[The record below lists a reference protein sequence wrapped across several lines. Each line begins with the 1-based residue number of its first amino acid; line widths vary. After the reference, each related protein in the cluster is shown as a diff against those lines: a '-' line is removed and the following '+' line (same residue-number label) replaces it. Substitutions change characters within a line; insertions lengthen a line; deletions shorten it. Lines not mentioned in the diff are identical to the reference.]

1 MARRLAAILM
11 ADVVEYSRLMREDET
26 RTLAALQQFWAEIF
40 DPIVAE
46 RRGRIVKKM
55 GDGALLEFSSVVD
68 AVEAALKIQRR
79 NIEVNGKIRLR
90 IGVNLGDII
99 IDDDDIFG
107 DGVNVA
113 ARLEALAEPDGI
125 CISSL
130 VHESVGNRV
139 EASFVDAGEHDIK
152 GLERPIRVFR
162 WPEKGAVQAKQ
173 DKPSIAILPFEN
185 LSSDPDD
192 EYFSQGV
199 ADDIA
204 TDLSKISGLFVVAR
218 NATREY
224 KNRSQ
229 SVGEAAVELGVR
241 YILQGTVRRGS
252 GRVRVNASLI
262 DTDNSIQLWA
272 DRFDGDLAEVF
283 EFQDR
288 IAESIVATLAVTLTQ
303 AEQDRAFRKVV
314 KSLKAYDYVLQGNA
328 FHARS
333 TKIDN
338 AKAMEHYS
346 RAIELDPEYAPAHA
360 GLAWALVHDAN
371 QRWGSDPEA
380 SLDLALKH
388 AKRAVQLDVS
398 LGKAHMV
405 LGDVYCWTKRHSL
418 AVAEGRKAVELEPS
432 NADAH
437 FALGYYLIAA
447 GASEEAV
454 KEAQLALRY
463 NPVFAM
469 GFYYEVLG
477 TALYLTKSYDAA
489 IAALEEGL
497 GKYPDHDG
505 LHQLLSATY
514 AKLDDLDAARVHS
527 QEYLRLRPEDSLT
540 KISER
545 LPYKNK
551 SDLEHL
557 IDGLRLAGLPE

>member
-1 MARRLAAILM
+1 M

-26 RTLAALQQFWAEIF
+26 GTLAALQQFWAEIF

-125 CISSL
+125 CISLL

-139 EASFVDAGEHDIK
+139 EAIFVDAGEHNIK

-303 AEQDRAFRKVV
+303 AEQDRAFRKEV

-371 QRWGSDPEA
+371 QRWGYDPEA

-454 KEAQLALRY
+454 REAQLALRY

-514 AKLDDLDAARVHS
+514 AKLDVLDAARMHS

-557 IDGLRLAGLPE
+557 IDGLRLAGFPE

>member
-1 MARRLAAILM
+1 MARRLAAILI
-11 ADVVEYSRLMREDET
+11 ADVVGYSRSMNENEAS
-26 RTLAALQQFWAEIF
+26 TLTALQDHWTEIF
-40 DPIVAE
+40 DPIVAS

-55 GDGALLEFSSVVD
+55 GDGALVEFSSVVD
-68 AVEAALKIQRR
+68 AVDAALRIQQQNR
-79 NIEVNGKIRLR
+79 EANGKIRLR
-90 IGVNLGDII
+90 IGVNLGDIVV
-99 IDDDDIFG
+99 DGDDIFG

-125 CISSL
+125 CVSSL
-130 VHESVGNRV
+130 VNESVGNRI
-139 EASFVDAGEHDIK
+139 EANFVDAGEHNLK

-162 WPEKGAVQAKQ
+162 WPAKGAVQTNQ
-173 DKPSIAILPFEN
+173 EKPSIAILPFEN
-185 LSSDPDD
+185 MSSDPED
-192 EYFSQGV
+192 EYFSEGV

-204 TDLSKISGLFVVAR
+204 TDLSKISGLVVIAR

-229 SVGEAAVELGVR
+229 SAVEAARELGVR
-241 YILQGTVRRGS
+241 YVLEGTVRRGS

-283 EFQDR
+283 DFQDR
-288 IAESIVATLAVTLTQ
+288 IAESIVATLTVALTR
-303 AEQDRAFRKVV
+303 AEQERAFRKEV

-328 FHARS
+328 FHART

-338 AKAMEHYS
+338 LK
-346 RAIELDPEYAPAHA
+346 AIELYSSAIEQDHEYAPAHA

-371 QRWGSDPEA
+371 QRWSSDPKA
-380 SLDLALKH
+380 SLELALKH
-388 AKRAVQLDVS
+388 AKQAVRLDAS

-437 FALGYYLIAA
+437 FALGYYLITA
-447 GASEEAV
+447 GASEDAV

-477 TALYLTKSYDAA
+477 TALYLTKSYGAA

-497 GKYPDHDG
+497 GRYPDHDG
-505 LHQLLSATY
+505 LHQILAAAY
-514 AKLDDLDAARVHS
+514 AKLDDLEAAQMHS
-527 QEYLRLRPEDSLT
+527 GEYLKLRPEESLT
-540 KISER
+540 KICER

-557 IDGLRLAGLPE
+557 IDGLRLAGVPE

>member
-26 RTLAALQQFWAEIF
+26 GTLAALQQFWAEIF

-125 CISSL
+125 CISLL

-139 EASFVDAGEHDIK
+139 EAIFVDAGEHNIK

-303 AEQDRAFRKVV
+303 AEQDRAFRKEV

-371 QRWGSDPEA
+371 QRWGYDPEA

-454 KEAQLALRY
+454 REAQLALRY

-514 AKLDDLDAARVHS
+514 AKLDVLDAARMHS

-557 IDGLRLAGLPE
+557 IDGLRLAGFPE